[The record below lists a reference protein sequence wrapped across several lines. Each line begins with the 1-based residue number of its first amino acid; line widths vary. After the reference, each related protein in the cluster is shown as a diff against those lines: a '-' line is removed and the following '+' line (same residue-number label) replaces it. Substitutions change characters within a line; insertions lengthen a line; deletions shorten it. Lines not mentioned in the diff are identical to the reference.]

1 MGCHERAVTPPAPG
15 VLGGGGRALY
25 GGGKNASLGLAASS
39 LSRRTNRTFFDI
51 ETDTFGLRFAFRVPL
66 VPSSCSAG
74 SRVSA
79 PTACSRWPSSGLS
92 SAVSRR
98 SGDALSARVRGQN
111 LRGKYRSASSA
122 VRETKDDKV
131 ASRRRCVNHGVS
143 VDPFPRR
150 KRTLSR
156 PTYPP
161 PPPLP
166 LPPMNRSLSRSPR
179 PPRPC
184 ARIATFVATSDGWMY
199 RRSQVALASRQRDEL
214 VFEGYVWRDVYRVPN
229 LREATSPHSGGRR
242 PRPRRAMPAP
252 NLSDA
257 GDCFLL
263 TRRISGT
270 GDPACVKTRVPKL
283 FFADRSRRR
292 RKLAHGGGAADPA
305 GPEGRGG
312 SCDVRMG
319 IR

>member
-1 MGCHERAVTPPAPG
+1 
-15 VLGGGGRALY
+15 
-25 GGGKNASLGLAASS
+25 
-39 LSRRTNRTFFDI
+39 
-51 ETDTFGLRFAFRVPL
+51 
-66 VPSSCSAG
+66 
-74 SRVSA
+74 
-79 PTACSRWPSSGLS
+79 
-92 SAVSRR
+92 VSRR

-199 RRSQVALASRQRDEL
+199 RRPRVALASRQRDEL

-270 GDPACVKTRVPKL
+270 GDRQ
-283 FFADRSRRR
+283 S
-292 RKLAHGGGAADPA
+292 
-305 GPEGRGG
+305 
-312 SCDVRMG
+312 
-319 IR
+319 